1 MPSVPGALL
10 AVGLG
15 IAVGAAGLL
24 DVALTGPVPSGLPTP
39 VAPDLDLIEPLWP
52 AALGI
57 ALMAFVESIA
67 AGRAVVRADEREP
80 DADRELLALGAA
92 NLAGGVFRALPA
104 GGGLSQTAVNDGA
117 RTKLAGAVTAAVA
130 LLTLSFLTGVFA
142 DLPQATLGALVLVS
156 ALGLVA
162 LEPLR
167 AIGRIRRPGYLLG
180 LVTLVSVLVLG
191 VLGGVLVGV
200 LVSMG
205 MLVHALDH
213 PDIRVVERGE
223 VLTLRL
229 IGSLY
234 FGNTQRVRRRI
245 LELVDAERPQVL
257 LLDLTGMPN
266 IDVTALSILPA
277 FDRELAGRGVA
288 LWLVGFNERPLA
300 LLRRSPAHEGLHDRI
315 HPDRETALQRL
326 TGR

>member
-1 MPSVPGALL
+1 M
-10 AVGLG
+10 
-15 IAVGAAGLL
+15 
-24 DVALTGPVPSGLPTP
+24 
-39 VAPDLDLIEPLWP
+39 
-52 AALGI
+52 
-57 ALMAFVESIA
+57 
-67 AGRAVVRADEREP
+67 
-80 DADRELLALGAA
+80 
-92 NLAGGVFRALPA
+92 
-104 GGGLSQTAVNDGA
+104 
-117 RTKLAGAVTAAVA
+117 
-130 LLTLSFLTGVFA
+130 
-142 DLPQATLGALVLVS
+142 
-156 ALGLVA
+156 A

-167 AIGRIRRPGYLLG
+167 AIGRIRPPGYALG

-234 FGNTQRVRRRI
+234 FGNVQRVRRRI
-245 LELVDAERPQVL
+245 LALVDAERPQVL
-257 LLDLTGMPN
+257 LDMTGMPG

-277 FDRELAGRGVA
+277 FDRDLAARGVSLWLAGI
-288 LWLVGFNERPLA
+288 NERPLA
-300 LLRRSPAHEGLHDRI
+300 LLRRSPAHAGLHERI

-326 TGR
+326 AVR